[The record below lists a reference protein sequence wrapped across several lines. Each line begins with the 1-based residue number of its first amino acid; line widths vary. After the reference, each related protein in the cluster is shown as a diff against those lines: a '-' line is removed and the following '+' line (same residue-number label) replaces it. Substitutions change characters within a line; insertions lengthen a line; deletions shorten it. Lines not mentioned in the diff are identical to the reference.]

1 MASESQAARKLQIAA
16 YFTLASGF
24 VLSALATWRDG
35 QNSGKGTLEGGDR
48 RGLSGTNP
56 GQKALPAAGRPK
68 TKNYDVTDIDSRV
81 SLVGDLIRRG
91 SLNSDLREAVVKVLS
106 QKCDALGRVAA
117 KGDRYCV
124 PEKDCMAEVTAL
136 FNAVRNPKSPL
147 SVRYVRDSVLADVFT
162 AAERTLFKTHGG
174 DCDDYSVTLGAMLM
188 AAGHPVR
195 LRVIA
200 TRRNGTPD
208 NEAPWAHIYLLTP
221 TKFDDPNAKWISVD
235 ASMDRPLGW
244 EAPGAAQVAKNGK
257 AAGIV
262 ARVRDYSVVRPAEM
276 Q

>member
-1 MASESQAARKLQIAA
+1 MASGSQAARKLQIAA
-16 YFTLASGF
+16 YSMLAGGF

-35 QNSGKGTLEGGDR
+35 KEAPKSSLEGLGDDPKR
-48 RGLSGTNP
+48 KSR
-56 GQKALPAAGRPK
+56 KALPGKPK
-68 TKNYDVTDIDSRV
+68 TQNYDVTDIDSRV

-106 QKCDALGRVAA
+106 QKCDALGRVSS

-200 TRRNGTPD
+200 TRRQGTPD
-208 NEAPWAHIYLLTP
+208 KDAPWAHIYLLTP
-221 TKFDDPNAKWISVD
+221 SKFDDPNAKWLSVD

-244 EAPGAAQVAKNGK
+244 EAPGAADVARTGK
-257 AAGIV
+257 PSGIV
-262 ARVRDYSVVRPAEM
+262 ARVRDYSVVKPAEM

>member
-1 MASESQAARKLQIAA
+1 MASESKTARNLQIAA
-16 YFTLASGF
+16 YTMLAGGF
-24 VLSALATWRDG
+24 VLSALAQWKDG
-35 QNSGKGTLEGGDR
+35 QELPKGTLEGARNRRDL
-48 RGLSGTNP
+48 RGL
-56 GQKALPAAGRPK
+56 GQAKTLPASSRPK
-68 TKNYDVTDIDSRV
+68 TANYDVTDIDDRV
-81 SLVGDLIRRG
+81 SLVGELIRKG

-106 QKCDALGRVAA
+106 QKCDALGRVT
-117 KGDRYCV
+117 KSGTKYCV
-124 PEKDCMAEVTAL
+124 PEKNCMAEVQAL

-200 TRRNGTPD
+200 TRRSGVPD
-208 NEAPWAHIYLLTP
+208 SDAPWAHIYLLTP
-221 TKFDDPNAKWISVD
+221 TKFDDPKAKWISVD
-235 ASMDRPLGW
+235 ASMDKPLGW
-244 EAPGAAQVAKNGK
+244 EAPGAADCAATGK
-257 AAGIV
+257 PAGIT

-276 Q
+276 S